1 MTCPAPTN
9 PARNFMILTQP
20 AGFRAR
26 KRRELFGCTRHL
38 FVTGPCPSAR
48 SSLTGPDGESRR
60 GEGGRNGQWLG
71 IQERT
76 AGPVI
81 IRLSLLRP
89 PKGSQ
94 ANNPP
99 PGSLTRFRDEV
110 CSMPYWKFACRWVV
124 RFHHPSVLSVCLPEC
139 DQGTSLAGRCQIP
152 AHSHSAQSVGRR
164 PLTSGQVD
172 GCHAATCRSPPVWV
186 SSWPIARCW
195 LTLPVR
201 WAADGER
208 GHHESPTHQLI
219 HPSIH
224 PPSSLALTRTCLG
237 WAGCAVFG
245 ATVLPGLMMTDISHH
260 RVCLCARLRLSPSPP
275 FSSSDLLPF
284 LSPFLLRYL
293 TPCQ

>member
-1 MTCPAPTN
+1 
-9 PARNFMILTQP
+9 MILTHQP
-20 AGFRAR
+20 AGLRAR

-38 FVTGPCPSAR
+38 FVAGPCPSAR

-81 IRLSLLRP
+81 ISLSLLRL

-99 PGSLTRFRDEV
+99 PGSPTRFRDEV
-110 CSMPYWKFACRWVV
+110 CSMPYWKFAC
-124 RFHHPSVLSVCLPEC
+124 VCLSARVRPRYKLSR
-139 DQGTSLAGRCQIP
+139 TLSIP

-186 SSWPIARCW
+186 SSLPIARCW
-195 LTLPVR
+195 LTLRVR
-201 WAADGER
+201 WAAEEEK

-224 PPSSLALTRTCLG
+224 PPILTRPDPNMPGLGWLCSFLVRQCCLG
-237 WAGCAVFG
+237 
-245 ATVLPGLMMTDISHH
+245 
-260 RVCLCARLRLSPSPP
+260 
-275 FSSSDLLPF
+275 
-284 LSPFLLRYL
+284 
-293 TPCQ
+293 